1 MEHGPGGMV
10 EVLAI
15 LAAAAVCVPLAGR
28 LGLGSVLGYLIGG
41 AAIGPWGLGIV
52 SEVEDIRHLAEF
64 GVVFLLFIIGI
75 EMKPSRLWVMRRQ
88 VFGLGGLQVLITGVL
103 LGSAAYVLGLSPP
116 ASVMIGLG
124 LALSS
129 TAMGLQLLAERGE
142 LASVHGRSAFAIL
155 LLQDLTVPVLLA
167 LVPLLADSGRAVG
180 ADVGVAVAE
189 ALVVLGLA
197 LGGGRLLLRPLLR
210 TVARARS
217 AELFTATALLIVLGM
232 GVAMEQVGLSMAMGA
247 FLAGLLLA
255 DSEFRHQV
263 EGDIQPFRGLL
274 LGLFFM
280 GVGMTVD
287 FGQLIAEAPL
297 VLGLV
302 AALLAVKTAV
312 LVPLCHAFGLGWA
325 DAVRTGT
332 LLSQGGEFAFVL
344 FSFAAAQGVMP
355 AAETQL
361 LVLVVSLSMAVTP
374 LVALVGGRLAKRLQ
388 PEPAA
393 TAPQAVADDHE
404 GHVIIAGF
412 GRVGRTVAA
421 LLQTCGR
428 RYVAFDLDLVA
439 VQSGRDDGLTVYYGD
454 ASRPEVLRAARA
466 ESAALLV
473 VTMDDP
479 HAVTRA
485 VTQVRGQY
493 PALKILAR
501 ARDLAQSRALRECG
515 ATSAVPE
522 TLEASLQLAASALGA
537 TGVEAA
543 TVADVT
549 EAYRADHYTPLT
561 ESVGDAR

>member
-1 MEHGPGGMV
+1 MEHGPGGMI

-15 LAAAAVCVPLAGR
+15 LAAAAICVPLAGR

-88 VFGLGGLQVLITGVL
+88 VFGLGGLQVLITGAL
-103 LGSAAYVLGLSPP
+103 LGGAAHALGLSAQ
-116 ASVMIGLG
+116 ASVMAGLG

-129 TAMGLQLLAERGE
+129 TAMGLQLLSERGE
-142 LASVHGRSAFAIL
+142 MASTYGRSAFAIL

-167 LVPLLADSGRAVG
+167 LVPLLADGGRTLG
-180 ADVGVAVAE
+180 ADLGVAVAE
-189 ALVVLGLA
+189 GLVVLGLV
-197 LGGGRLLLRPLLR
+197 LGGGRLLLRPALR
-210 TVARARS
+210 IVARARS

-232 GVAMEQVGLSMAMGA
+232 GVAMERVGLSMAMGA

-255 DSEFRHQV
+255 DSEFRHQI

-287 FGQLIAEAPL
+287 FGQLFAQAGV

-302 AALLAVKTAV
+302 VALLTVKAAVM
-312 LVPLCHAFGLGWA
+312 VPLCRAFGLTWA
-325 DAVRTGT
+325 DSVRTAA

-344 FSFAAAQGVMP
+344 FSFATGHGVMP
-355 AAETQL
+355 AEETQL

-374 LVALVGGRLAKRLQ
+374 LMALVGGRIAKRLQ

-421 LLQTCGR
+421 MLQACGR
-428 RYVAFDLDLVA
+428 RYVAFDLDLAA
-439 VQSGRDDGLTVYYGD
+439 VQAGRDDGLTVYYGD

-473 VTMDDP
+473 VTMDDQ

-485 VTQVRGQY
+485 VVQVRGQY

-501 ARDLAQSRALRECG
+501 ARDLAQSKALRSCG

-537 TGVEAA
+537 TGVDAA
-543 TVADVT
+543 TVSEVT
-549 EAYRADHYTPLT
+549 DAYRADHYTPLT
-561 ESVGDAR
+561 ETVGESR